1 MQGALLENA
10 ERYNLSVAEWLSGVV
25 KDAYFEEREPMNEN
39 MTIKDIR
46 TEIDALVAEMLDKG
60 VIKPDAELEIHQDRV
75 YVWLKSSYEQKPFE
89 GDRIKLCHTFEEAH
103 EYIARLPSPE
113 DMVTKEYLTR
123 VASAVDYATENA
135 IADEY
140 VAPLRNVTC
149 AMTENREPFDAG
161 GGPMTANDKASWLG
175 VVWGALE
182 LHREF
187 TIPEGVDPDY
197 DEDWAD
203 ICTAMAWIS
212 EELGVTHEEVTE

>member
-103 EYIARLPSPE
+103 EYIAKLPSPE

-149 AMTENREPFDAG
+149 AMTENREPR
-161 GGPMTANDKASWLG
+161 TENL
-175 VVWGALE
+175 L
-182 LHREF
+182 
-187 TIPEGVDPDY
+187 TQ
-197 DEDWAD
+197 
-203 ICTAMAWIS
+203 
-212 EELGVTHEEVTE
+212 EVGQ